1 MWGRIFQMLR
11 KEFILAFRDAATRAV
26 MFGVPVIQ
34 LMLFGYVVSTD
45 VRNIRFA
52 VLDQDRTAESRT
64 LVERFASSPYFSF
77 RTQVGSERELDDLLR
92 AGRISMALHI
102 PEGFSGDLS
111 RRSPA
116 RVQTFVDGTVSNI
129 AAVAAAYTN
138 QVMEKFIQEEMER
151 RSRRLRSQ
159 LPPEVRQK
167 FPPPGAG
174 IDLRVRAWYNADLES
189 RNFFLPGVF
198 AFLVM
203 IVSMLLTSMAVV
215 REKEAGT
222 LEQLIVTPLR
232 AVELILGKTL
242 PFLLTGWID
251 MILVVGIAVLWFEVP
266 LRGSL
271 PLLFAAGVIFMVCSL
286 GLGLLIS
293 TISSTMQQAVM
304 TTFFFLNP
312 LFLLSGFAFPI
323 EDMPPAIQ
331 YLTLMNPLRHFL
343 VIVRGIFLRGIGLEL
358 LWPQFLALAAFA
370 LVILTAATLRF
381 HKHLE

>member
-11 KEFILAFRDAATRAV
+11 KEFILAFRDSATRAV